1 MDASSHFTLSTPIFE
16 DLWSREKMRRL
27 FGDAQMLRYWT
38 DVEVAIARVQAKLE
52 IIPQDAA
59 DGIISTG
66 ARMNWDIAKLRDRV
80 AATSHHVIPFIEQ
93 FREACPGESGQYLH
107 FGATSQDIIDT
118 GAILRAKDATSFILR
133 ELDFAIVA
141 LKNLAEAEIS
151 TVMAGRTHGKQALP
165 ITFGLKVASWLA
177 EMKRHRDRIVSMS
190 NRIFVASICGAVGTG
205 AFIGPKALE
214 FSRLAAEE
222 LKLGWDPV
230 PWQASRDRITE
241 LLTTMIMVGSSIIR
255 IGQELFALQKS
266 EVEELQEPHGP
277 EQIGSSTMPQKR
289 NPSMAEGLITTGL
302 MLRGQINLAVEIML
316 IEHER
321 DDGRWQMEFRLIPEI
336 FMLLDA
342 QLGTL
347 VTLLNGLK
355 VNREK
360 MRANIQ
366 DEFAGEPIVKRLSE
380 YIGRQRAHEILHR
393 CFMQSHDE
401 KRPILETLLADN
413 TVKKY
418 LSEDDLQRL
427 FQPEHYLGASEE
439 IVRLALADAG
449 FAS

>member
-1 MDASSHFTLSTPIFE
+1 
-16 DLWSREKMRRL
+16 
-27 FGDAQMLRYWT
+27 
-38 DVEVAIARVQAKLE
+38 
-52 IIPQDAA
+52 
-59 DGIISTG
+59 
-66 ARMNWDIAKLRDRV
+66 
-80 AATSHHVIPFIEQ
+80 
-93 FREACPGESGQYLH
+93 
-107 FGATSQDIIDT
+107 
-118 GAILRAKDATSFILR
+118 
-133 ELDFAIVA
+133 
-141 LKNLAEAEIS
+141 
-151 TVMAGRTHGKQALP
+151 
-165 ITFGLKVASWLA
+165 
-177 EMKRHRDRIVSMS
+177 MS

-266 EVEELQEPHGP
+266 EVEELQEPHGT